1 MQMKETRGTLY
12 WLAFLG
18 TALLFLLPPFFRG
31 LFFPPEQ
38 QKALVWAVLVFGL
51 LVWWKHERREYAF
64 LTHPLD
70 YMVLALPVVYVLSA
84 FQAAN
89 LGLAVNEVV
98 KNLLYFLV
106 YWAVVQLVREEKD
119 LSVFMHAVYI
129 AAVGVALAGLA
140 TATGIINIPDG
151 FVGGRIY
158 SSFQYPNALA
168 SYLALAVFLGFF
180 LWLKNSELTLG
191 DTLGGLLPG
200 WGQKFPRASAP
211 GAGKGAGSREEAGR
225 RSREDAGG
233 RRGAKGA
240 AKGAAGKSGAGKG
253 AAGGRGSQPQSGSGR
268 AGGASSAAG
277 GKETAGFF
285 AGAGQRLCLW
295 GYFYAAGNFLL
306 LLVLL
311 GTKSR
316 GGLLITTLVG
326 VLYLAG
332 LSWQRRP
339 VLVFHLLAAGGAA
352 AVVMDRFIAAAA
364 AGQRAEAWGWV
375 LLGLAAVLLLQA
387 VYRFWLAGRLRFPAE
402 MRSRV
407 NAAILALGVL
417 AAGAGVCWLAVHP
430 AVLERVQSFSYLHS
444 ALARFFFVGDA
455 VEMFK
460 ERPLL
465 GWGGGGWKEAYRA
478 YQDWLYN
485 STEVHSHY
493 FQVAVETGIL
503 GLAAIIGIW
512 LVFLW
517 TGGRAYWAAAPQSW
531 RRDWLWSLMAAAVA
545 VGAHAAIDFDLS
557 LSALTVALWAVFAM
571 VRVMAGWPDPGSLE
585 AAAAEVTAAG
595 AYGGAALG
603 LGRGIAS
610 QERLAAPEERRPAPE
625 NAPGTAQGATGRA
638 PREESGGAGQKEA
651 GKLSGKEQ
659 RKAQAKMPEKTRA
672 RTGLPAP
679 NYSWLAGMLGLA
691 AVLFVFAFSLMLAS
705 TYARTAYGFLSGEKA
720 DANAGVAYLQR
731 AAACN
736 PFEAEFHST
745 MADIYIQAGYG
756 ELAVQEAEAAA
767 KRSRYSAA
775 VKAELA
781 FAYAMAGRYEEALGK
796 GREAMA
802 AAPYQQAWYE
812 KAANVF
818 VFAGFNKLRAGDAE
832 AARSCFLEALQ
843 VPQRMEAVRAG
854 VSEYGQRMW
863 IGAPLEVTPRLA
875 LYVGQAEYFLSRW
888 AEAEKDLLQAANSK
902 EADKSTQGEAFLW
915 LALVKDKAGRAE
927 EAQAFLEK
935 AKAVRAEYG
944 EQFEQLKKVAV
955 IKG

>member
-1 MQMKETRGTLY
+1 MQMKEARGTVY

-18 TALLFLLPPFFRG
+18 MVLLFLLPPFFRG
-31 LFFPPEQ
+31 LFFPPDQ
-38 QKALVWAVLVFGL
+38 QRALVWAVLVFGL

-200 WGQKFPRASAP
+200 WGQKAPGP
-211 GAGKGAGSREEAGR
+211 GAGKGAGGREEASR
-225 RSREDAGG
+225 RSKEDTGG
-233 RRGAKGA
+233 RRGAKSA
-240 AKGAAGKSGAGKG
+240 AKGAASE
-253 AAGGRGSQPQSGSGR
+253 RGSQPRSGR
-268 AGGASSAAG
+268 AGGASSAAAG
-277 GKETAGFF
+277 GKETGGFF
-285 AGAGQRLCLW
+285 ASAWRRFCPW

-326 VLYLAG
+326 VLYLLG
-332 LSWQRRP
+332 LSWQRRLP
-339 VLVFHLLAAGGAA
+339 LVFHLLVAGGAA
-352 AVVMDRFIAAAA
+352 AAVVSRFIAAAA
-364 AGQRAEAWGWV
+364 AGQRADAWGWV
-375 LLGLAAVLLLQA
+375 LLGLAAVLLFQG

-417 AAGAGVCWLAVHP
+417 VAGAGVYWLAVHP

-512 LVFLW
+512 LVFFW
-517 TGGRAYWAAAPQSW
+517 TGGRAYLAAAPGSW

-557 LSALTVALWAVFAM
+557 LSALTIALWAVFAM
-571 VRVMAGWPDPGSLE
+571 VRVLAGWQEPGSLE
-585 AAAAEVTAAG
+585 AAG
-595 AYGGAALG
+595 AYGEAALG
-603 LGRGIAS
+603 RRIAS
-610 QERLAAPEERRPAPE
+610 QECLAAPEDRRPTPE
-625 NAPGTAQGATGRA
+625 NAPGSAQGAIGRA
-638 PREESGGAGQKEA
+638 SQEESGGALQKEA

-659 RKAQAKMPEKTRA
+659 RKAQAKMPEKTRV

-720 DANAGVAYLQR
+720 DANAGVVYLQR
-731 AAACN
+731 AAAFN
-736 PFEAEFHST
+736 PFEAEFYST
-745 MADIYIQAGYG
+745 MADIYMQAGYG
-756 ELAVQEAEAAA
+756 ELAVKEAEAAA

-781 FAYAMAGRYEEALGK
+781 FAYAMAGRYEEALEK

-818 VFAGFNKLRAGDAE
+818 VFAGFNKLRTGDAE

-863 IGAPLEVTPRLA
+863 VGAPLAVTPRLA

-888 AEAEKDLLQAANSK
+888 ADAEKDLLQAANSK
-902 EADKSTQGEAFLW
+902 EADKNTQGEAFLW